1 MAHNTASTPGAPLT
15 ARWLLGHFE
24 DLLAGTALVVV
35 VLATCWGVVTRYITA
50 QPATWAAEVASIAFA
65 WLVFVGAAAGFKYG
79 MHVTIDMAVALLP
92 DRARRLLMAAMDA
105 LVLVFLLALLGL
117 SVEFSINAWGD
128 PTSVLRLPRT
138 VTYASVVVGSF
149 CMLLRYG
156 RAAWRRWHG
165 LPGHWLEVPGPA
177 GAQL

>member
-1 MAHNTASTPGAPLT
+1 MPEANQNVPDALAL
-15 ARWLLGHFE
+15 ARGPLGHFE
-24 DLLAGTALVVV
+24 ETVAGAALVVV
-35 VLATCWGVVTRYITA
+35 VLATCWGVVTRYVTA
-50 QPATWAAEVASIAFA
+50 QPATWAGEVATIAFA

-92 DRARRLLMAAMDA
+92 PGPRRLLMAAADL
-105 LVLVFLLALLGL
+105 LVLAFLLTLLVL
-117 SVEFSINAWGD
+117 AVEFSINAWGD

-138 VTYASVVVGSF
+138 VTYASVVVGGL

-165 LPGHWLEVPGPA
+165 LPGAWLEVPGPA
-177 GAQL
+177 GAPL

>member
-1 MAHNTASTPGAPLT
+1 MPEDLQKPRAP

-24 DLLAGTALVVV
+24 EVVAGIALVVV
-35 VLATCWGVVTRYITA
+35 VLATCWGVVTRYIID
-50 QPATWAAEVASIAFA
+50 QPATWAGEVATIAFA
-65 WLVFVGAAAGFKYG
+65 WLVFVGAASGFKYG
-79 MHVTIDMAVALLP
+79 MHVAIDMAVALLP
-92 DRARRLLMAAMDA
+92 PTARRMLMAAADL
-105 LVLVFLLALLGL
+105 LVLAFLLTLLAL

-149 CMLLRYG
+149 CMLLRYA
-156 RAAWRRWHG
+156 RNAWRRWCG
-165 LPGHWLEVPGPA
+165 LPGAWLEVPGPA